1 MPDPLVSVL
10 LPVFDAQ
17 DTVGEALTSLSA
29 QSLEDFEIVVI
40 DDGSGDGSVSAVATY
55 ARREPRLR
63 LIAAP
68 HEGLIAALNRGL
80 SACRGRYVARMDA
93 DDLTHPQ
100 RLGRQVQL
108 LDERPEVSVVGTL
121 VDAFPAATVGEG
133 LRIYLEWQNGLISGA
148 EIRREIFIESP
159 ITHPSAMFR
168 RCEIL
173 AVGGYQEHGW
183 PEDYDLWLRLHVAG
197 KAFAKVPEV
206 LLSWR
211 EHPRRLT
218 HCDRRYSVENFL
230 RAKAH
235 YLIAGPLRGRDAVF
249 VWGSGKTG
257 RRLSKHLIRGGCTP
271 DAFIDIS
278 PRRIGSTL
286 RQVPIIGPADLR
298 SRWTRWNS
306 PILLAA
312 VASRGARQLI
322 REELRR
328 QGLTEGEDFLCVA

>member
-17 DTVGEALTSLSA
+17 DTVGEALDSLSA
-29 QSLEDFEIVVI
+29 QSLGDFEIVVV
-40 DDGSGDGSVSAVATY
+40 DDGSRDRSVSSIATH

-63 LIAAP
+63 FIAAP
-68 HEGLIAALNRGL
+68 HEGLVATLNRGL
-80 SACRGRYVARMDA
+80 SECRGRYVARMDA
-93 DDLTHPQ
+93 DDVAHPR
-100 RLGRQVQL
+100 RLDLQVQL
-108 LDERPEVSVVGTL
+108 LDERPDVTVAGTL
-121 VDAFPAATVGEG
+121 VETFPAATVGEG
-133 LRIYLEWQNGLISGA
+133 LRIYQEWQNGLITDA
-148 EIRREIFIESP
+148 QIRRDIFIESP
-159 ITHPSAMFR
+159 ITHPTAMFR
-168 RCEIL
+168 RSEIL
-173 AVGGYQEHGW
+173 AVGGYEERGW

-197 KAFAKVPEV
+197 KTFAKVPEV
-206 LLSWR
+206 LLWWR

-218 HCDRRYSVENFL
+218 HCDSRYSIENFL

-235 YLIAGPLRGRDAVF
+235 YLLAGPLVGRDAVF

-271 DAFIDIS
+271 VAFVDIS

-286 RQVPIIGPADLR
+286 RRVPIIGPADL
-298 SRWTRWNS
+298 SSHWAGWNN